1 MIQGE
6 TQIVPRSVRRQVP
19 MIQDETERED
29 QKPKEVQ
36 ISFSP
41 YLKSRTDKAEVQT
54 KMQTTNRDSRR
65 IFEKGSREGDAR
77 RAGSTSE
84 RFSNKK
90 APPGMQT
97 GRSLRTFLSRGVP
110 ADHEAQ
116 SQVKKKKKKKQLQ
129 ESMRLEEASPKTKT
143 VYRRI
148 HNCGSFPHARDKE
161 SSAHVKGSNV

>member
-1 MIQGE
+1 MFRTSKLQKIVKVPQVQVIDE
-6 TQIVPRSVRRQVP
+6 VAKVPRSMRRLVP

-54 KMQTTNRDSRR
+54 KVQTKNRDSRR
-65 IFEKGSREGDAR
+65 TIEKGIREGDAR

-84 RFSNKK
+84 IFSSKK
-90 APPGMQT
+90 APPDMWT
-97 GRSLRTFLSRGVP
+97 GRSLRTCLSRGVP

-116 SQVKKKKKKKQLQ
+116 SQVKRKTAANTIKGKKRK
-129 ESMRLEEASPKTKT
+129 KT
-143 VYRRI
+143 VNSRI
-148 HNCGSFPHARDKE
+148 HKRGDARVQE
-161 SSAHVKGSNV
+161 